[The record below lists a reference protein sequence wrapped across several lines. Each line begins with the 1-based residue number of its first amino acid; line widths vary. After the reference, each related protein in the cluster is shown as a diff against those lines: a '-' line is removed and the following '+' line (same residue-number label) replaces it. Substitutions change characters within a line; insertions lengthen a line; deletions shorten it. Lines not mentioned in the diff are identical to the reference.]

1 MFFLIPEESF
11 HFVFEAFVERTGT
24 TSLWKIRMIVTECV
38 PILSRIVLQASL
50 RLGRFHVLGTYHG
63 GIGGFKR
70 ALAVPSVTWVM
81 LIPER
86 IIHRE
91 GEFHLP
97 IDPVVSLRLLRGSR
111 HPSEVWKDVLVSLE
125 LPPVG
130 SSVRT
135 DYGRIIL
142 SLQPGTHLVGTD
154 GAHVFHPF
162 GERFQLAVGIIE
174 LCGHLLAHGVNL
186 EGGKHLVGVSECPV
200 EVFLMGWWGLCLG
213 KTFHGSL
220 VDDTQHLTPHG
231 SLYSVFGIEAPI
243 NGFQELGENVCIEA
257 DCTIHVVEMV
267 VSALALMVS
276 IIKRINQKSV
286 SAPIAGATPKKL
298 FKRSLNGF
306 LSVFKGSSLWG
317 SSPAL

>member
-1 MFFLIPEESF
+1 ML
-11 HFVFEAFVERTGT
+11 T
-24 TSLWKIRMIVTECV
+24 TALMICSKICEI
-38 PILSRIVLQASL
+38 
-50 RLGRFHVLGTYHG
+50 
-63 GIGGFKR
+63 
-70 ALAVPSVTWVM
+70 
-81 LIPER
+81 
-86 IIHRE
+86 
-91 GEFHLP
+91 
-97 IDPVVSLRLLRGSR
+97 
-111 HPSEVWKDVLVSLE
+111 
-125 LPPVG
+125 
-130 SSVRT
+130 
-135 DYGRIIL
+135 
-142 SLQPGTHLVGTD
+142 
-154 GAHVFHPF
+154 
-162 GERFQLAVGIIE
+162 AVGIIE

-298 FKRSLNGF
+298 FKRSLNAF

>member
-1 MFFLIPEESF
+1 
-11 HFVFEAFVERTGT
+11 
-24 TSLWKIRMIVTECV
+24 MIVAECV
-38 PILSRIVLQASL
+38 SILSRIVLQSSL
-50 RLGRFHVLGTYHG
+50 WLCRLHVLGTDYWV
-63 GIGGFKR
+63 IGGFER
-70 ALAVPSVTWVM
+70 AFAVPSVTWVM

-97 IDPVVSLRLLRGSR
+97 IDPMVSLRLLRGGR

-125 LPPVG
+125 LSPVG

-135 DYGRIIL
+135 DHGRIVL
-142 SLQPGTHLVGTD
+142 RFQPGPHLVGTD

-162 GERFQLAVGIIE
+162 GEWLQLAVGIIE
-174 LCGHLLAHGVNL
+174 LCSHLLAHGVNL
-186 EGGKHLVGVSECPV
+186 ECCKHLVGVSECAV

-213 KTFHGSL
+213 KSLHGSL
-220 VDDTQHLTPHG
+220 VDDTQHLPPHG
-231 SLYSVFGIEAPI
+231 SFYSIFGIEAPI
-243 NGFQELGENVCIEA
+243 NGFQKLGENVSIEA
-257 DCTIHVVEMV
+257 DSTIHVVEMV
-267 VSALALMVS
+267 VSALALRIS
-276 IIKRINQKSV
+276 IIERINQKSV